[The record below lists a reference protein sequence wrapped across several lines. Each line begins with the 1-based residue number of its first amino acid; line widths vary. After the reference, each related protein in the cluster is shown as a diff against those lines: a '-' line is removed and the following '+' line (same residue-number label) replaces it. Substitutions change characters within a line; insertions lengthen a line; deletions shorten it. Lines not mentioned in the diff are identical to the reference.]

1 MELNYIFFT
10 TLFLGI
16 SILIF
21 LQENPVYSILYL
33 ILSFCCA
40 AFILFCLGANI
51 FGIFFILI
59 YVGAI
64 AVLFLFVVMMVDIKK
79 RQFSFFT
86 NNAKDYTKFIIFINF
101 IYFSFTYFTSSSF
114 SKQYNILIDEEKYKL
129 VEFFQTNVNNNAFN
143 IDIVEEMQ
151 YMGQVLFN
159 EYGIAVYLAGFML
172 FIALDISICLTLDFK
187 QNIKEAST
195 VAQQQLSRNSHK
207 FF

>member
-1 MELNYIFFT
+1 MELSYIFFT

-51 FGIFFILI
+51 FAIFFILI

-79 RQFSFFT
+79 HQFSFFT
-86 NNAKDYTKFIIFINF
+86 NNVQAYTKFIIFLNF
-101 IYFSFTYFTSSSF
+101 AYFSFTYFISSGFFKEYKIIIS
-114 SKQYNILIDEEKYKL
+114 EEKFKL
-129 VEFFQTNVNNNAFN
+129 VEFFQNGVKSTTFN
-143 IDIVEEMQ
+143 IDVLEEMQ

-172 FIALDISICLTLDFK
+172 FIALVISICLTIEFK
-187 QNIKEAST
+187 QNFKEASVT
-195 VAQQQLSRNSHK
+195 AQQQLARNSHK

>member
-33 ILSFCCA
+33 ILSFCCS

-79 RQFSFFT
+79 LQFSLFK
-86 NNAKDYTKFIIFINF
+86 NSAKDYATFLIVINF
-101 IYFSFTYFTSSSF
+101 IYFSFNYFITNSF
-114 SKQYNILIDEEKYKL
+114 
-129 VEFFQTNVNNNAFN
+129 
-143 IDIVEEMQ
+143 
-151 YMGQVLFN
+151 
-159 EYGIAVYLAGFML
+159 
-172 FIALDISICLTLDFK
+172 
-187 QNIKEAST
+187 
-195 VAQQQLSRNSHK
+195 
-207 FF
+207 

>member
-40 AFILFCLGANI
+40 AFLLFCLGANI

-79 RQFSFFT
+79 RQFSFFS
-86 NNAKDYTKFIIFINF
+86 NNSNDYTKFIIFINF

-114 SKQYNILIDEEKYKL
+114 SKQYNIIISEEKYKL
-129 VEFFQTNVNNNAFN
+129 VEFFQISAKNNSFNV
-143 IDIVEEMQ
+143 DILEEMQ
-151 YMGQVLFN
+151 YMGQILFN

-172 FIALDISICLTLDFK
+172 FIALVISICLTLEFK
-187 QNIKEAST
+187 QNFKEAST
-195 VAQQQLSRNSHK
+195 IAQQQLSRNSHK

>member
-86 NNAKDYTKFIIFINF
+86 NNANDYTKFIIFINF

-114 SKQYNILIDEEKYKL
+114 SKQYNVLIDEEKYNL
-129 VEFFQTNVNNNAFN
+129 VEFFQTNVNNNTFN

-172 FIALDISICLTLDFK
+172 FIALVISICLTLDFK
-187 QNIKEAST
+187 QNFKEAST

>member
-1 MELNYIFFT
+1 MELCYIFFT
-10 TLFLGI
+10 TLFLGT

-79 RQFSFFT
+79 LQFSFFKSST
-86 NNAKDYTKFIIFINF
+86 KYYTLFIIFANFSYFGLTNF
-101 IYFSFTYFTSSSF
+101 ISSAY
-114 SKQYNILIDEEKYKL
+114 SKNFNLVVSAEEYSILK
-129 VEFFQTNVNNNAFN
+129 FFQEHVQNTPFN
-143 IDIVEEMQ
+143 IDVVEEMQ
-151 YMGQVLFN
+151 YIGQTLFN
-159 EYGIAVYLAGFML
+159 EYSIAVYLAGFML
-172 FIALDISICLTLDFK
+172 FLALVISICLTIEFK
-187 QNIKEAST
+187 QNFGEASKMS
-195 VAQQQLSRNSHK
+195 QQQLARNSHK